1 MFNLHENI
9 GWRRIIVIKWR
20 KKREKCDIDSAISRT
35 EAEKKSDEETG

>member
-1 MFNLHENI
+1 M
-9 GWRRIIVIKWR
+9 KK